1 MEVKVLPRTVSKY
14 DYMFKILFLVS
25 AFNLKCLL
33 VFLIIAKGESGVGKS
48 ALAGKA
54 ADDFFEPNFISTIGF
69 LTTFDSQII
78 FIRSGL

>member
-25 AFNLKCLL
+25 ASNLL
-33 VFLIIAKGESGVGKS
+33 VFLIIVKGESGVGKS